1 MKMYIRRLQLEFE
14 SEGSTLKEYSP
25 VAIAMESKIL
35 LEILGYFQPTNY
47 DWAALYWMKP
57 QFEDLTEE
65 EGLRYWNFCHIIS
78 NLKSS
83 ENKPKINFR
92 PNKHELLQVV
102 NQKLTKSIPKVNQN

>member
-1 MKMYIRRLQLEFE
+1 MNIRRLQLEFE

-65 EGLRYWNFCHIIS
+65 EGLRYCNFCHIIS

-83 ENKPKINFR
+83 EKNFLNNITNNKWIW
-92 PNKHELLQVV
+92 
-102 NQKLTKSIPKVNQN
+102 